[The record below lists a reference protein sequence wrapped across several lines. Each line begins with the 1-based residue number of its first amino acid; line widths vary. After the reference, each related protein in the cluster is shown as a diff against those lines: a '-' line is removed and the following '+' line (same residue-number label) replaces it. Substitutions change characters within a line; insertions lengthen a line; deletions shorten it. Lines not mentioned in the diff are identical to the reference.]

1 MSEMLSMLIMCVILA
16 AAGMVQGVSGFG
28 FGLLSVGL
36 LALVW
41 PDPKSATIIPLLPS
55 MTICAYI
62 LWSCWRQV
70 PWTTI
75 KGFLIATVVGAPLG
89 VLVLRGVSLI
99 AVYAGIGTLLI
110 FSGAYG
116 LLPQTRGRP
125 WHRYWLGIPLGLL
138 SGWLSGAFNTGGPPA
153 IAFFS
158 NQPLN
163 RFQTVAALQAVF
175 LTAGIVRLGSLI
187 SAGMLPARLAGISL
201 IGLAAA
207 LLGVVAGVWILHR
220 AGEAP
225 IQRLIK
231 GAQLALGTMY
241 FVQVWRLVLA

>member
-1 MSEMLSMLIMCVILA
+1 VSELLSMLIMCVILA
-16 AAGMVQGVSGFG
+16 TAGMVQGVSGFG

-36 LALVW
+36 LALIW
-41 PDPKSATIIPLLPS
+41 PDPKSATIIPLLPNLA
-55 MTICAYI
+55 ICGYI
-62 LWSCWRQV
+62 LWSCRRQI
-70 PWTTI
+70 PWATL
-75 KGFLIATVVGAPLG
+75 KGYMVGTVAGVPLG
-89 VLVLRGVSLI
+89 VLMLREVDLI
-99 AVYAGIGTLLI
+99 VVYVGIGTLLI
-110 FSGAYG
+110 GSGVYG

-125 WHRYWLGIPLGLL
+125 WHRYWLGVPLGLL
-138 SGWLSGAFNTGGPPA
+138 TGGLGGAFNTGGPPA

-175 LTAGIVRLGSLI
+175 LAAGVVRLGSLL
-187 SAGMLPARLAGISL
+187 SAGMLPARLAGISM

-207 LLGVVAGVWILHR
+207 LIGVAAGVWILHR

-241 FVQVWRLVLA
+241 FVQVWRLAGA